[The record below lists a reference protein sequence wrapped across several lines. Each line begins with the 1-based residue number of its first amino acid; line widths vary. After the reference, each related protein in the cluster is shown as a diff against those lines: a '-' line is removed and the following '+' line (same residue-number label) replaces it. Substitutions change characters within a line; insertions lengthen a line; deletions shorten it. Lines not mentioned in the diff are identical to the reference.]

1 MVFIHFSYNANLNL
15 VFLKSKIFII
25 MKKAI
30 LLLSFVVL
38 SSFNSASNVDFK
50 LKSNV
55 SIVVGE
61 SFSLIND
68 SKDKISIHTGTG
80 FVSLN
85 KGSKTSIGCN
95 VGKEVRWANEGK
107 KGDVIFKITADMC
120 GKTLKLSE
128 LTK

>member
-1 MVFIHFSYNANLNL
+1 
-15 VFLKSKIFII
+15 
-25 MKKAI
+25 MKKII
-30 LLLSFVVL
+30 LLSSFVVL
-38 SSFNSASNVDFK
+38 TSFGTITNTENTSSVK
-50 LKSNV
+50 TE
-55 SIVVGE
+55 IVVGE

-68 SKDKISIHTGTG
+68 FKDKISIHTGTG

-128 LTK
+128 LMK

>member
-1 MVFIHFSYNANLNL
+1 
-15 VFLKSKIFII
+15 
-25 MKKAI
+25 MKKII
-30 LLLSFVVL
+30 LLSSFVVL
-38 SSFNSASNVDFK
+38 TSFGTITNTENTSSVK
-50 LKSNV
+50 TE
-55 SIVVGE
+55 IVVGE

-80 FVSLN
+80 FVSMN

-128 LTK
+128 LMK

>member
-1 MVFIHFSYNANLNL
+1 MKALLFCIYISVIGLNVASIKQNNEFINE
-15 VFLKSKIFII
+15 KSVESSI
-25 MKKAI
+25 
-30 LLLSFVVL
+30 SF
-38 SSFNSASNVDFK
+38 
-50 LKSNV
+50 
-55 SIVVGE
+55 
-61 SFSLIND
+61 IND

-107 KGDVIFKITADMC
+107 KGDVIFKITSEMC

-128 LTK
+128 FVK

>member
-1 MVFIHFSYNANLNL
+1 M
-15 VFLKSKIFII
+15 KI
-25 MKKAI
+25 I
-30 LLLSFVVL
+30 LLSIYSAVIGLNVVTIKQT
-38 SSFNSASNVDFK
+38 NNIVNEIK
-50 LKSNV
+50 LES
-55 SIVVGE
+55 

-128 LTK
+128 LMK

>member
-1 MVFIHFSYNANLNL
+1 
-15 VFLKSKIFII
+15 
-25 MKKAI
+25 MKLAI
-30 LLLSFVVL
+30 LALSFVMLTAFGTVEKVIL
-38 SSFNSASNVDFK
+38 GKTLGTEV
-50 LKSNV
+50 
-55 SIVVGE
+55 VVGE

-128 LTK
+128 LMK

>member
-1 MVFIHFSYNANLNL
+1 
-15 VFLKSKIFII
+15 

-38 SSFNSASNVDFK
+38 TSFSTIPNPEINSN
-50 LKSNV
+50 LKTEAV
-55 SIVVGE
+55 LGE

-107 KGDVIFKITADMC
+107 KGDVIFKITADM
-120 GKTLKLSE
+120 
-128 LTK
+128 

>member
-1 MVFIHFSYNANLNL
+1 
-15 VFLKSKIFII
+15 
-25 MKKAI
+25 MKLAI
-30 LLLSFVVL
+30 LALSFVML
-38 SSFNSASNVDFK
+38 TSFGTIEKGILDKTTGTEV
-50 LKSNV
+50 
-55 SIVVGE
+55 VVGE

-107 KGDVIFKITADMC
+107 KGDLIFKITADMC

-128 LTK
+128 LMK

>member
-1 MVFIHFSYNANLNL
+1 MKIIFLSIYSAVIGLNI
-15 VFLKSKIFII
+15 VNIKQTNNIVNEIKIE
-25 MKKAI
+25 
-30 LLLSFVVL
+30 S
-38 SSFNSASNVDFK
+38 
-50 LKSNV
+50 
-55 SIVVGE
+55 

-107 KGDVIFKITADMC
+107 KGEVIFKITADMC

-128 LTK
+128 VMK

>member
-1 MVFIHFSYNANLNL
+1 
-15 VFLKSKIFII
+15 
-25 MKKAI
+25 MKKTI
-30 LLLSFVVL
+30 LLLSFIVL
-38 SSFNSASNVDFK
+38 SSFGTITNSVI
-50 LKSNV
+50 KSNV
-55 SIVVGE
+55 KIETVLGE

-107 KGDVIFKITADMC
+107 KGEVIFKITADMC
-120 GKTLKLSE
+120 GKTFKLSE
-128 LTK
+128 LIK

>member
-1 MVFIHFSYNANLNL
+1 M
-15 VFLKSKIFII
+15 KI
-25 MKKAI
+25 I
-30 LLLSFVVL
+30 LLSIYSAVIGLNVVTIKQT
-38 SSFNSASNVDFK
+38 NNIVNEMK
-50 LKSNV
+50 LES
-55 SIVVGE
+55 

-68 SKDKISIHTGTG
+68 TKDKISIHTGTG

-107 KGDVIFKITADMC
+107 KGDVIFKITADIC

-128 LTK
+128 LMK

>member
-1 MVFIHFSYNANLNL
+1 
-15 VFLKSKIFII
+15 
-25 MKKAI
+25 MKKII
-30 LLLSFVVL
+30 LLSSFVVL
-38 SSFNSASNVDFK
+38 TSFGTITNTENTSSVK
-50 LKSNV
+50 TE
-55 SIVVGE
+55 IVVGE

-95 VGKEVRWANEGK
+95 VGKEVCWANEGK

-128 LTK
+128 LMK

>member
-1 MVFIHFSYNANLNL
+1 
-15 VFLKSKIFII
+15 

-38 SSFNSASNVDFK
+38 SSFNSISNVDFK
-50 LKSNV
+50 PMSNV
-55 SIVVGE
+55 SVVFGE

-128 LTK
+128 LLK

>member
-1 MVFIHFSYNANLNL
+1 
-15 VFLKSKIFII
+15 
-25 MKKAI
+25 MKKII
-30 LLLSFVVL
+30 LLSSFVVL
-38 SSFNSASNVDFK
+38 TSFGTITNTENTSSVK
-50 LKSNV
+50 TE
-55 SIVVGE
+55 IVVGE

-120 GKTLKLSE
+120 GKTLRLSE

>member
-1 MVFIHFSYNANLNL
+1 
-15 VFLKSKIFII
+15 
-25 MKKAI
+25 MKKII
-30 LLLSFVVL
+30 LLSSFVVL
-38 SSFNSASNVDFK
+38 TSFGTITNTENTSSVK
-50 LKSNV
+50 TET
-55 SIVVGE
+55 VVGE

-107 KGDVIFKITADMC
+107 KGDLIFKITADMC

-128 LTK
+128 LMK

>member
-1 MVFIHFSYNANLNL
+1 M
-15 VFLKSKIFII
+15 
-25 MKKAI
+25 KAI
-30 LLLSFVVL
+30 LLSVYFVVVGL
-38 SSFNSASNVDFK
+38 NVVNINESDK
-50 LKSNV
+50 
-55 SIVVGE
+55 IVKKITIE
-61 SFSLIND
+61 SSFSLIND
-68 SKDKISIHTGTG
+68 SKEKISIHTGTG

-120 GKTLKLSE
+120 GKTFKLSE

>member
-1 MVFIHFSYNANLNL
+1 
-15 VFLKSKIFII
+15 

-38 SSFNSASNVDFK
+38 SSFNSISNVDFK

>member
-1 MVFIHFSYNANLNL
+1 
-15 VFLKSKIFII
+15 
-25 MKKAI
+25 MKKII
-30 LLLSFVVL
+30 LLSSFVVL
-38 SSFNSASNVDFK
+38 TSFGTITNTENTSSVK
-50 LKSNV
+50 TE
-55 SIVVGE
+55 IVVGE

-128 LTK
+128 LMK

>member
-1 MVFIHFSYNANLNL
+1 
-15 VFLKSKIFII
+15 

-38 SSFNSASNVDFK
+38 SSFNSTSNVDFK

-95 VGKEVRWANEGK
+95 VEKEVRWANEGK

>member
-1 MVFIHFSYNANLNL
+1 M
-15 VFLKSKIFII
+15 KI
-25 MKKAI
+25 I
-30 LLLSFVVL
+30 LLSIY
-38 SSFNSASNVDFK
+38 SAVIGLN
-50 LKSNV
+50 
-55 SIVVGE
+55 IVNIKQTNNIVNE
-61 SFSLIND
+61 IKIESSFSLIND

-107 KGDVIFKITADMC
+107 KGEVIFKITADMC

-128 LTK
+128 VMK